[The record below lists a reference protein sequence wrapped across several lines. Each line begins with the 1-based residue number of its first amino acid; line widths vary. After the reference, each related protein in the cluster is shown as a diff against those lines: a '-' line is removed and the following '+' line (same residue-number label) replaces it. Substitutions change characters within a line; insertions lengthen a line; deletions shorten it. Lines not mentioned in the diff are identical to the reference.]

1 MLPLVAAKP
10 LSPAAAALA
19 RRVLATGA
27 NGPEG
32 AAQDRDLA
40 GARIAALIAQGGIKD
55 AGTIL
60 SRTSGLESNPAMA
73 QAGAEAALLAG
84 QDERACAIGDGTA
97 SGREEIY
104 WLRLRAYCRAR
115 GPVRRRSRDLRPGPG
130 GGARRHLR
138 AVDGRQAGRDRKSRR
153 GLAAGR
159 AGLCAVAQPGA
170 GPRGRDPAPAVAA
183 ALAAS
188 EPAAAT
194 WNIESGP
201 GPLQAAMAAVAA
213 GDLAGAQT
221 LRAGLTADATPV
233 NELALLDA
241 LIAAAAGKP
250 DGPTLDRLVERGA
263 VSDAKTRGK
272 MQNAAILLAALG
284 APMTPQARGEFAKFA
299 GAEAGKA
306 TVARGLGAG
315 PGRRGEAD
323 GRERAAGAV
332 DQRRCGR
339 RGACDRRS
347 GADHPRA
354 AAGRAGGRRARL
366 RRRRAAGA
374 EMSGAGWI
382 EAFLEMM
389 AGERASARNTLTA
402 YGKDLADAQAFLK
415 GRGVDLSTAGAEQ
428 IEAYFAALSDRGM
441 SPATAARRRSA
452 VRQFYRFV
460 LGEGWRSDDPSRR
473 VDAPKKGRPLPKV
486 LSRAEVDAI
495 IAAAGARD
503 GGQGLRLACMVE
515 LAYASGLRISELTAL
530 PLSVLA
536 RDPAYLIVK
545 GKGGKERLAPL
556 NEAARAAVKA
566 YLEVRKDFL
575 PKGDGANPWLFPS
588 RSKAGRLTPRRFAQL
603 LDEAAADAGIDPARV
618 SPHVLRHAFAT
629 HLLEGGADLRVVQKL
644 LGHADIATTQIY
656 THVAG
661 ERLRE
666 VVQTKHPLAKK

>member
-1 MLPLVAAKP
+1 M
-10 LSPAAAALA
+10 
-19 RRVLATGA
+19 
-27 NGPEG
+27 
-32 AAQDRDLA
+32 
-40 GARIAALIAQGGIKD
+40 
-55 AGTIL
+55 
-60 SRTSGLESNPAMA
+60 
-73 QAGAEAALLAG
+73 
-84 QDERACAIGDGTA
+84 
-97 SGREEIY
+97 
-104 WLRLRAYCRAR
+104 
-115 GPVRRRSRDLRPGPG
+115 
-130 GGARRHLR
+130 
-138 AVDGRQAGRDRKSRR
+138 
-153 GLAAGR
+153 
-159 AGLCAVAQPGA
+159 
-170 GPRGRDPAPAVAA
+170 
-183 ALAAS
+183 
-188 EPAAAT
+188 
-194 WNIESGP
+194 
-201 GPLQAAMAAVAA
+201 
-213 GDLAGAQT
+213 
-221 LRAGLTADATPV
+221 
-233 NELALLDA
+233 
-241 LIAAAAGKP
+241 
-250 DGPTLDRLVERGA
+250 
-263 VSDAKTRGK
+263 
-272 MQNAAILLAALG
+272 
-284 APMTPQARGEFAKFA
+284 
-299 GAEAGKA
+299 
-306 TVARGLGAG
+306 
-315 PGRRGEAD
+315 
-323 GRERAAGAV
+323 
-332 DQRRCGR
+332 
-339 RGACDRRS
+339 S
-347 GADHPRA
+347 GAD
-354 AAGRAGGRRARL
+354 
-366 RRRRAAGA
+366 
-374 EMSGAGWI
+374 WI

-415 GRGVDLSTAGAEQ
+415 GRGVDLSNARPEQ

-503 GGQGLRLACMVE
+503 GAQGLRLACMVE

-556 NEAARAAVKA
+556 NDAARAAVKA
-566 YLEVRKDFL
+566 YLEVRKGFL
-575 PKGDGANPWLFPS
+575 PKGDAANPWLFPS

-666 VVQTKHPLAKK
+666 VVASKHPLAKK